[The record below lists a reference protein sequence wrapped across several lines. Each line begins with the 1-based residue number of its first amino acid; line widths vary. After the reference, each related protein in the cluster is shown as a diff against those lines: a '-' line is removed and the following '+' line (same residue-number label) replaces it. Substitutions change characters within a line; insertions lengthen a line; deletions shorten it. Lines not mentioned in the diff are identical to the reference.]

1 MATDKH
7 TVSIYVDQDLL
18 EKLNEFKTNGEYKS
32 LNVALNSF
40 LRESFL
46 GEVSGNV
53 QSKVQSTVQSTLD
66 IEAMIAAAIEKQ
78 SPAPDVDIESMINE
92 AIAAKLSEIKDEIKE
107 EYGAGFRGISANI
120 TDLLQQRDREID
132 ALKADIQALKEATAP
147 ANFTQALLQK
157 NKEVAPLMLQKVA

>member
-18 EKLNEFKTNGEYKS
+18 EKLNEFKTNGEFKS

-53 QSKVQSTVQSTLD
+53 QSKVQSNVPSTLD
-66 IEAMIAAAIEKQ
+66 IEAMITAAIEKQ
-78 SPAPDVDIESMINE
+78 SPAPDVDIESIINESLNSKIKELREEFEEHERIYQSQCQKGFELQISTFRDEMHE
-92 AIAAKLSEIKDEIKE
+92 AIATAK
-107 EYGAGFRGISANI
+107 
-120 TDLLQQRDREID
+120 
-132 ALKADIQALKEATAP
+132 
-147 ANFTQALLQK
+147 
-157 NKEVAPLMLQKVA
+157 

>member
-18 EKLNEFKTNGEYKS
+18 EKLNEFKTNGEFKS

-53 QSKVQSTVQSTLD
+53 QSKVQSNVPSTLD
-66 IEAMIAAAIEKQ
+66 IEAMVNNAVESRLEAVLSQVNSLRLDVQSITTDKLITENLQTNLTVAQQRIEALEATVNEKKSHLQLVKIAA
-78 SPAPDVDIESMINE
+78 
-92 AIAAKLSEIKDEIKE
+92 
-107 EYGAGFRGISANI
+107 
-120 TDLLQQRDREID
+120 
-132 ALKADIQALKEATAP
+132 
-147 ANFTQALLQK
+147 
-157 NKEVAPLMLQKVA
+157 

>member
-18 EKLNEFKTNGEYKS
+18 EKLNEFKTNGEFKS

-53 QSKVQSTVQSTLD
+53 QSKVQSNVPSTLD
-66 IEAMIAAAIEKQ
+66 IEAMVNNAVKSRLEAVLSQVNSLRLDVQSITTDKLITENLQTNLTVAQQRIEALEATVNEKKSHLQLVKIAA
-78 SPAPDVDIESMINE
+78 
-92 AIAAKLSEIKDEIKE
+92 
-107 EYGAGFRGISANI
+107 
-120 TDLLQQRDREID
+120 
-132 ALKADIQALKEATAP
+132 
-147 ANFTQALLQK
+147 
-157 NKEVAPLMLQKVA
+157 

>member
-66 IEAMIAAAIEKQ
+66 IKTMIDDALDSKIKELREEFEEHEAIMVSRSQKTFEVQIATFRE
-78 SPAPDVDIESMINE
+78 EMNE
-92 AIAAKLSEIKDEIKE
+92 AIATAKKPLLSVM
-107 EYGAGFRGISANI
+107 
-120 TDLLQQRDREID
+120 RE
-132 ALKADIQALKEATAP
+132 
-147 ANFTQALLQK
+147 
-157 NKEVAPLMLQKVA
+157 KVIAA